1 MTAARRRRF
10 RAPASHPAP
19 TVGIRGFP
27 GLVTWLSGAARNG
40 FLESQHRIPV
50 YRTHAP
56 RAVARFQA
64 SRVSSS
70 AAARRRPTLA
80 GAPRHR
86 PPISGRRGPDR
97 PGSLEPPLGFFP
109 FFFFPSPELVSWI
122 QPHGGMEEGKWREGQ
137 RQRKIGRGS
146 RASVVA
152 CPASSASAIFPVV
165 TAAAIRR
172 LDRPLIGSLT
182 LLRRATTA
190 VQSPSDVP
198 SVGRRAFSSVYQ
210 NPDEHP
216 ADATCAPPHF
226 SSSHLSRVDGP

>member
-40 FLESQHRIPV
+40 FHESQYRASHIP
-50 YRTHAP
+50 HACAACRRQVPSIGSQQFRSRPPSPDAGRRATPSPANQRPARP
-56 RAVARFQA
+56 RPAGV
-64 SRVSSS
+64 
-70 AAARRRPTLA
+70 A
-80 GAPRHR
+80 GAAVG
-86 PPISGRRGPDR
+86 IFS
-97 PGSLEPPLGFFP
+97 
-109 FFFFPSPELVSWI
+109 FFFPSPELVSWI

-182 LLRRATTA
+182 LLRRAITV
-190 VQSPSDVP
+190 VQSPPDVP
-198 SVGRRAFSSVYQ
+198 SAGRRAFSSVYQ
-210 NPDEHP
+210 NPDGHP